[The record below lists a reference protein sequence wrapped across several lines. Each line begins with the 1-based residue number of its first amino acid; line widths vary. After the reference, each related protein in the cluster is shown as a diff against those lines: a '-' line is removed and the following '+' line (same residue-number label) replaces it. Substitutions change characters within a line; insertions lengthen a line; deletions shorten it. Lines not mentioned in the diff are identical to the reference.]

1 MMTATDA
8 APAPGSLAAY
18 TPSMAI
24 SRYAA
29 EYPSIAPTLP
39 GQSLP
44 WLQALRTEALEKFA
58 EHGFPSP
65 REEEWRY
72 TNVSGIEKKLFAPS
86 NNLTAGDVDADWLK
100 AQQLEDAWILVLVN
114 GHFSAALSILD
125 GLPEAVSV
133 MSMTDALAT
142 QPDKVEQYLGIA
154 AHSEHSFIAFNT
166 AWFTDGLFVHVPAKL
181 VLDRPIQLLHIVTG
195 ADVMATTRNIIIVDE
210 MAEVK
215 VIETFI
221 ARDGVSQSGTG
232 AAIGTDN
239 AYLTAAVTEVFVG
252 QNAGLTLYKMQSE
265 SEKAYHFGGVYIKQA
280 RDARFK
286 HHNFAFGGLLARSD
300 IHVDLDHASDCE
312 LNGLYLGSKRQHIDN
327 HTRINHLKPYAISR
341 ELYKGVL
348 DDRARGV
355 FQGRV
360 IVAVDA
366 QRTDSQMNNRNLLLS
381 DDAEADSKPQLE
393 IYADDVKCGHGVTV
407 GQLDEKSIFYLQSRC
422 IDKETARNMLT
433 FAFANEMVD
442 KVKIKG
448 LHDMILEQVLARFPQ
463 QGVDKEW
470 L

>member
-1 MMTATDA
+1 MNTATA
-8 APAPGSLAAY
+8 SH
-18 TPSMAI
+18 
-24 SRYAA
+24 YAA
-29 EYPSIAPTLP
+29 EYQTIAPALP
-39 GQSLP
+39 GQALP
-44 WLQALRTEALEKFA
+44 WLNALRAKALEQFSA
-58 EHGFPSP
+58 QGFPSP

-72 TNVSGIEKKLFAPS
+72 TNVSGIEKKLFSPS
-86 NNLTAGDVDADWLK
+86 PDLTAGDVDADWLK
-100 AQQLEDAWILVLVN
+100 SYQLEDAWILVLVN
-114 GHFSAALSILD
+114 GHFSAELSVLD
-125 GLPEAVSV
+125 GLPESVAV
-133 MSMTDALAT
+133 MSMADALAK
-142 QPDKVEQYLGIA
+142 QPDKVEKYLGA
-154 AHSEHSFIAFNT
+154 AADHAEHSFIAFNS

-195 ADVMATTRNIIIVDE
+195 TDAMATTRNIIIADD
-210 MAEVK
+210 MAEAK
-215 VIETFI
+215 LIETFI
-221 ARDGVSQSGTG
+221 SRDGVYAASLPG
-232 AAIGTDN
+232 AGSAVGAPN

-252 QNAGLTLYKMQSE
+252 QNADVTLYKMQSE
-265 SEKAYHFGGVYIKQA
+265 SEKAYHFGGSYIKQA
-280 RDARFK
+280 RDARFT

-300 IHVDLDHASDCE
+300 IHVDLDHASECE

-366 QRTDSQMNNRNLLLS
+366 QKTDSQMSNRNLLLS
-381 DDAEADSKPQLE
+381 DDAEADTKPQLE

-407 GQLDEKSIFYLQSRC
+407 GQLDEKSVFYLQSRC
-422 IDKETARNMLT
+422 VDEETARNMLT

-442 KVKIKG
+442 KVRIKG

-463 QGVDKEW
+463 EGVNKEW

>member
-1 MMTATDA
+1 MMTATA
-8 APAPGSLAAY
+8 SH
-18 TPSMAI
+18 
-24 SRYAA
+24 YAA
-29 EYPSIAPTLP
+29 EYQTIAPALP

-44 WLQALRTEALEKFA
+44 WLQALRAEALAQFTA
-58 EHGFPSP
+58 HGFPSP

-72 TNVSGIEKKLFAPS
+72 TNVSGIEKKLFAPVMGK
-86 NNLTAGDVDADWLK
+86 GDNTGVCHMPL
-100 AQQLEDAWILVLVN
+100 QSYQLEDAWVLVLVN
-114 GHFSAALSILD
+114 GHFSAELSVLE
-125 GLPEAVSV
+125 GLPESVSV
-133 MSMTDALAT
+133 MGMADALAK
-142 QPDKVEQYLGIA
+142 QPGKVEKYLGTA
-154 AHSEHSFIAFNT
+154 ADQSEHSFIAFNT

-195 ADVMATTRNIIIVDE
+195 DDAMATTRNILIVDE

-221 ARDGVSQSGTG
+221 AKDGVYAESLSGTG
-232 AAIGTDN
+232 SAVGEAN

-252 QNAGLTLYKMQSE
+252 QNADLTLYKMQSE
-265 SEKAYHFGGVYIKQA
+265 SEKAYHFGGSYIKQA
-280 RDARFK
+280 RDARFT

-300 IHVDLDHASDCE
+300 IHVDLDHASECE
-312 LNGLYLGSKRQHIDN
+312 LNGLYLGVKRQHIDN

-366 QRTDSQMNNRNLLLS
+366 QKTDSQMNNRNLLLS
-381 DDAEADSKPQLE
+381 DDAEADTKPQLE

-422 IDKETARNMLT
+422 VDEETARNMLT

-448 LHDMILEQVLARFPQ
+448 LHDMILEQVLERFPQ
-463 QGVDKEW
+463 QGVNKEW